1 MSETALPLAMA
12 ALTLAGILAGYRVAM
27 VLAGSAALFILVS
40 DLPTAYFNL
49 LTSRIYAN
57 VLSNWLLV
65 AIPMFIFMGL
75 VLEKTGVAERS
86 LRAAQQALGGSA
98 AGMGISVLV
107 IGVLLAASSGI
118 VGASVVLLAL
128 LALPRLQE
136 TGYDKPTSA
145 GLIAASGTLAI
156 LIPPSVMLIVL
167 GDQLQTPVPDM
178 FAGAI
183 GPGLLLVAVYGI
195 LVAIRARNLP
205 RAPRPEGRANPLR
218 LLLDLGPLLS
228 LIVIVLGSIIAGYA
242 TPTEASGLGAFGAIL
257 VALLYRRFD
266 LSVIMDAARQTV
278 TTTSMVL
285 LVMIGATCFSAVF
298 KAIGGD
304 DMVETAITAFGTDPL
319 TVLAVVMGAIFLLGF
334 VLDWLEIT
342 LILMPIFAPIV
353 AGLDFGNGLTGDALL
368 VWFGILV
375 AVNLQTS
382 FLTPPFGFSLFYL
395 RGAAAGQLTTT
406 DIYKGVLPFILLQ
419 LLVLGL
425 IIAFPVIV
433 TGLL

>member
-1 MSETALPLAMA
+1 MSDTALPLAMA

-298 KAIGGD
+298 KAVGGD
-304 DMVETAITAFGTDPL
+304 DMVETAITAFGTEPL

-334 VLDWLEIT
+334 DLDWLEIT

-353 AGLDFGNGLTGDALL
+353 AGLDFGHGLTGDALL

>member
-1 MSETALPLAMA
+1 MSDTALPLAMA

-136 TGYDKPTSA
+136 TGYDKATSA

-298 KAIGGD
+298 KAVGGD